1 MNKAILKNKIKEIIL
16 EKKSGPTSRL
26 TDCQMKLFLDRDASV
41 TDTMTTIR
49 VLQGVAVVGQTDHSL
64 RSKLGR
70 TVLPISIKFLPGQGS
85 LENNLRKLARAIKKA
100 AKVRV
105 VKVITVDD
113 SPFYSAG
120 KQIIV

>member
-1 MNKAILKNKIKEIIL
+1 MNKESLKNKIKTIIL
-16 EKKSGPTSRL
+16 EKKGGPTSRL
-26 TDCQMKLFLDRDASV
+26 TDCKMKLFLDRDASV

-64 RSKLGR
+64 RSKMGR

-85 LENNLRKLARAIKKA
+85 IGSNLRKLARAIKKA
-100 AKVRV
+100 ANVSV
-105 VKVITVDD
+105 VKVISVDD
-113 SPFYSAG
+113 SPFYENG